1 MRRVKQTG
9 RKRVPQGVIFTL
21 SPVFPSDKNKVG
33 FHGIKEINKQ
43 LSPTQKQKTTTT
55 TTTKTPVLE
64 ANIKVDELT
73 FVFKFFH

>member
-9 RKRVPQGVIFTL
+9 RKRLPQGVIFAL

-33 FHGIKEINKQ
+33 FHGIKKINKQ
-43 LSPTQKQKTTTT
+43 LSPTQKQKT